1 MIMGR
6 REKGKESKF
15 KIKIW
20 LPILCVVV
28 VGVTFYMIY
37 DIQNKVDQLTE
48 YEDSNEVQ
56 NSISSENVVSENQV
70 ENAVVENEVTNENIN
85 QTTNAVIN
93 VTNTSKPVANTNTN
107 NNKNN
112 TSFNPGVTDQKQ
124 KAIELVKKEWG
135 NDNSVDFLFDYVN
148 EKNEYVVAVKDK
160 ATATVKYY
168 FRVNLETGTVELD

>member
-1 MIMGR
+1 MGR
-6 REKGKESKF
+6 RERSKKSKF

-28 VGVTFYMIY
+28 VGATFYMIY
-37 DIQNKVDQLTE
+37 DIQNKVDRLTE
-48 YEDSNEVQ
+48 YEVSNETQ
-56 NSISSENVVSENQV
+56 NSISSEN
-70 ENAVVENEVTNENIN
+70 ATNENEIEN
-85 QTTNAVIN
+85 SVVQNEVANETTNAVIN
-93 VTNTSKPVANTNTN
+93 VTNTSRPVTNTNAN

-124 KAIELVKKEWG
+124 RAIELVKKEWG
-135 NDNSVDFLFDYVN
+135 KDNSVDFLFDYVN
-148 EKNEYVVAVKDK
+148 ENDEYVVAVKDK

>member
-1 MIMGR
+1 MGR
-6 REKGKESKF
+6 RERGKESKF

-37 DIQNKVDQLTE
+37 DIQHKVDRLTE
-48 YEDSNEVQ
+48 YEDSNQTQ
-56 NSISSENVVSENQV
+56 NSILSENVVNENQV
-70 ENAVVENEVTNENIN
+70 ENSVIENEVSNEISKE
-85 QTTNAVIN
+85 TTNAVIN
-93 VTNTSKPVANTNTN
+93 VTNTSKPVTNTN

-135 NDNSVDFLFDYVN
+135 NDDSVDFLFDYVN

-168 FRVNLETGTVELD
+168 FRVNLETGMVELD